1 MISCL
6 KRLLVL
12 LVLLHQFE
20 ALGCRFNV
28 RDVGFVDLGSEPYRL
43 YLFVG
48 DAMPADERESLQS
61 IAVATYYDTNVKP
74 ELVALGQAR
83 KTAIKGF
90 IPPGF
95 TGQIPMAVLVSPDQ
109 KRTLA
114 VPLAKE
120 GLPILQTAWDAL
132 ELLVD
137 SPRRNAVLKQVFDRY
152 GVVLII
158 EGSDATE
165 NRRVRS
171 MADAAV
177 SRIAAAMPGLEKE
190 IQRPPV
196 VEVISADDYGAERAF
211 LWSLGIGEGTSSPQ
225 VVILYG
231 RGRMIGPVLRGERL
245 SQSSVSAILTTIGLN
260 CECGLDRKWMQGVM
274 VPLKWDRDRKQEI
287 AKQLGF
293 NPESPEIRIEMSQ
306 IIAKGGPGQGVNRSK
321 IVGDTLDDLLT
332 GYRTGSLSTGNTPEA
347 SANPPGQAFET
358 EKPPAPEF
366 PMLGWISLA
375 GILILIVGG
384 LIVLGAHRRESH

>member
-6 KRLLVL
+6 KRLLIL
-12 LVLLHQFE
+12 LVLLHQLE

-48 DAMPADERESLQS
+48 DAMPAAERESLQS
-61 IAVATYYDTNVKP
+61 IAVATFYDTNVKP

-83 KTAIKGF
+83 QTAVKGF
-90 IPPGF
+90 IPSGF
-95 TGQIPMAVLVSPDQ
+95 TGQTPMAVLVSPDQ

-137 SPRRNAVLKQVFDRY
+137 SPRRNAVLKKVFDRY

-158 EGSDATE
+158 EGSDAAE

-177 SRIAAAMPGLEKE
+177 SRITAAMPGLEKE

-196 VEVISADDYGAERAF
+196 VEVISADDYGAEQAF

-231 RGRMIGPVLRGERL
+231 RGRMIGPVLSGERL

-332 GYRTGSLSTGNTPEA
+332 GYRTGSLPSGNTPEP
-347 SANPPGQAFET
+347 SANPPGQALET

-384 LIVLGAHRRESH
+384 LIVMGAHRRESH

>member
-1 MISCL
+1 MTPCL
-6 KRLLVL
+6 KRLLIL
-12 LVLLHQFE
+12 LVVLNQFE

-28 RDVGFVDLGSEPYRL
+28 RDVGFVDLGSEPYHL

-48 DAMPADERESLQS
+48 DAMPAAERESLKS
-61 IAVATYYDTNVKP
+61 IAVATFYDSNVKP
-74 ELVALGQAR
+74 ELVAIGQAR
-83 KTAIKGF
+83 QTAAKGF
-90 IPPGF
+90 IPSGF
-95 TGQIPMAVLVSPDQ
+95 TSEVPMAVLVSPD
-109 KRTLA
+109 KKKTLT
-114 VPLAKE
+114 VPLVEE
-120 GLPILQTAWDAL
+120 GLPVLQTAWDAL

-137 SPRRNAVLKQVFDRY
+137 SPRRNAILKQVFDRY

-158 EGSDATE
+158 EGSNAVE
-165 NRRVRS
+165 NRRIRT

-177 SRIAAAMPGLEKE
+177 SRITAAMPDLEKE

-196 VEVISADDYGAERAF
+196 VEVVSASDYGAERVF
-211 LWSLGIGEGTSSPQ
+211 LWSLGVREEQPSPQ

-231 RGRMIGPVLRGERL
+231 RGRMIGPVLSGERL

-260 CECGLDRKWMQGVM
+260 CECGLDRKWMQGAM

-321 IVGDTLDDLLT
+321 IVGDTLDELLT
-332 GYRTGSLSTGNTPEA
+332 GYRTGNLLVN
-347 SANPPGQAFET
+347 NPSEQSV
-358 EKPPAPEF
+358 KPLDQDIKTDRSSQGF
-366 PMLGWISLA
+366 SMSGWIA
-375 GILILIVGG
+375 MVGISILIVGG
-384 LIVLGAHRRESH
+384 LIALSAHRRESQ